1 MLIREV
7 MSERVVRVPPE
18 CKLREVAAA
27 MRDGDF
33 GVVPVAR
40 DDKLIGVVTDRD
52 MVVRGLAETD
62 QVESL
67 CAEDV
72 MSPRVL
78 YCYDD
83 QTVEEVLDNMADKQV
98 RRLPVVNRDKRLVGI
113 VSLGDLSKD
122 SPRTHAGAAL
132 EGISTGRQH

>member
-7 MSERVVRVPPE
+7 MSERVVRVPPD
-18 CKLREVAAA
+18 CKLHEVALA

-40 DDKLIGVVTDRD
+40 DDKLVGVITDRD
-52 MVVRGLAETD
+52 MVVRGLAETE

-83 QTVEEVLDNMADKQV
+83 QPVEDVLNNMAKQQV
-98 RRLPVVNRDKRLVGI
+98 RRMPVVNREKRLVGI
-113 VSLGDLSKD
+113 VSLGDLSKE
-122 SPRTHAGAAL
+122 SPRNQAGAAL
-132 EGISTGRQH
+132 EEISMAKHH

>member
-1 MLIREV
+1 MLVRDV
-7 MSERVVRVPPE
+7 MSEQVVRVPPE
-18 CKLREVAAA
+18 CKLKEVAVA

-52 MVVRGLAETD
+52 IVVRGVAETD
-62 QVESL
+62 GFNSL
-67 CAEDV
+67 CAEEV

-83 QTVEEVLDNMADKQV
+83 QTVEEVLNNMAEQQV
-98 RRLPVVNRDKRLVGI
+98 RRLPVVSRDKRLVGI
-113 VSLGDLSKD
+113 VSLGDLAKE
-122 SPRTHAGAAL
+122 SPRNQAGAAL
-132 EGISTGRQH
+132 EGISTARSH